1 MQIAHT
7 ITHSMS
13 VFAEDEGHGGQ
24 IESMV
29 YQHVYLLV
37 HGAEDVG
44 ERTVFARVLGVYGA
58 LGTVVGMNPS
68 IGGLEVTA

>member
-1 MQIAHT
+1 
-7 ITHSMS
+7 
-13 VFAEDEGHGGQ
+13 
-24 IESMV
+24 MV